1 MRLAARVEGVGT
13 LGPGIGDW
21 DDARE
26 VLRGARPF
34 VPTPTV
40 LPAPEL
46 LPPAERRRCGRNVRL
61 AIAAGL
67 QAAGRSGRAAHEFA
81 TVFTSS
87 NGDGDNLHAICESLA
102 TDDRLISPTRFHN
115 SVHNAPAGYWG
126 IATRAMKTA
135 DSLCAF
141 DGSFGAGL
149 LEALVR
155 LAAAPSE
162 AVLVIA
168 YDVPYPEPIHAAR
181 PLPDAFGAALALAS
195 GDDGAGTA
203 IMVELVD
210 EAPATLADA
219 GLEALRR
226 GNPAARSL
234 PMLALLASGSAG
246 RVVIEYLPGLSL
258 AVEARP

>member
-1 MRLAARVEGVGT
+1 MRLTARVEGVGV
-13 LGPGIGDW
+13 LGPGIDDW

-26 VLRGARPF
+26 VLRGACRLAA
-34 VPTPTV
+34 TPTV
-40 LPAPEL
+40 LPAPDL
-46 LPPAERRRCGRNVRL
+46 LPPAERRRCGKNVRL

-67 QAAGRSGRAAHEFA
+67 QAVGHAGRAAHEFA
-81 TVFTSS
+81 TVFASS

-102 TDDRLISPTRFHN
+102 SDDRLISPTRFHN

-135 DSLCAF
+135 DSLCAC

-155 LAAAPSE
+155 LAADPSDP
-162 AVLVIA
+162 VLVIA
-168 YDVPYPEPIHAAR
+168 CDAPYPEPIHAAR
-181 PLPDAFGAALALAS
+181 PVLDAFGAALALSS
-195 GDDGAGTA
+195 GDGGSGTTITA
-203 IMVELVD
+203 ELVD

-219 GLEALRR
+219 RLETLRR
-226 GNPAARSL
+226 ANPAARSL
-234 PMLALLASGSAG
+234 PMLALLASGRAG